1 MMAPHAWA
9 TGPRKRS
16 REDDYADAAMGGVS
30 GFSEHRTKRQQILPV
45 RTSPTA
51 KRWMSTPS
59 FPQEDPQP
67 VVSGYQYYGAPD
79 ISDHNDPAV
88 TEQHVWAA
96 EPELPSNY
104 SPDSMDMEM
113 MDCEPEPRHPELQQ
127 QHQQQQYLQPGNF
140 QPDHLAPEPSISE
153 RIPTPIH
160 CSFAEQGRGK
170 HWGGAAGNITM
181 DHRGSYGVPPPT
193 QQHHEPS
200 VSLLG
205 HESVP
210 RSLDGAAAT
219 AQVMEDWSMVQNRR
233 LPSPIS
239 EVGGDMEDSGMGES
253 PRMILESYHAG
264 HQHHHDHD
272 HCNDQQN
279 QFPRQRL
286 SSLDQLTHSHPLLS
300 AMPLRNSSL
309 NSQMGP
315 REPTPI
321 PQGEYQSH
329 GHSHGH
335 SHGSFDGVE
344 IDMGSPQTSP
354 KTTSPPNKRGHQRS
368 KHTVSS
374 WTMANQPGMKRSFSI
389 GYRDDCEKCRLKVPG
404 HFNHII
410 VS

>member
-9 TGPRKRS
+9 AGPRKRS
-16 REDDYADAAMGGVS
+16 REDDYADASMGGVS
-30 GFSEHRTKRQQILPV
+30 GFSEHRNKRQQILPV

-59 FPQEDPQP
+59 FAPENPQP
-67 VVSGYQYYGAPD
+67 VVTGYEYYGVPE
-79 ISDHNDPAV
+79 V
-88 TEQHVWAA
+88 KEQHVWAA

-104 SPDSMDMEM
+104 SPESMDMEM
-113 MDCEPEPRHPELQQ
+113 MDCEPEPRHQEQ
-127 QHQQQQYLQPGNF
+127 QHHHQQYLQPGNF
-140 QPDHLAPEPSISE
+140 QPDHLAPEPTISG

-160 CSFAEQGRGK
+160 CSFAEQVRGK
-170 HWGGAAGNITM
+170 HWGGAAGNISM

-200 VSLLG
+200 VSLIG

-239 EVGGDMEDSGMGES
+239 EVGGDMEDNGMGES
-253 PRMILESYHAG
+253 PRMILESYHPG
-264 HQHHHDHD
+264 HQHHHDHE
-272 HCNDQQN
+272 HHGHHLQQHEHPL
-279 QFPRQRL
+279 PRQRL

-321 PQGEYQSH
+321 PQGEHECQNH
-329 GHSHGH
+329 H
-335 SHGSFDGVE
+335 SHGSMDGM
-344 IDMGSPQTSP
+344 DMGSPQTSP
-354 KTTSPPNKRGHQRS
+354 KTLSPPNKRGHQRS

-374 WTMANQPGMKRSFSI
+374 WTMGANQAGMKRSFSI
-389 GYRDDCEKCRLKVPG
+389 GYRDDCEKCRMKVPG

>member
-9 TGPRKRS
+9 AGPRKRA
-16 REDDYADAAMGGVS
+16 REDDYADTTMGGAS

-45 RTSPTA
+45 RTSPNA
-51 KRWMSTPS
+51 KRWLSTPS
-59 FPQEDPQP
+59 FAQENPQP
-67 VVSGYQYYGAPD
+67 AVSGYQYYGAPD
-79 ISDHNDPAV
+79 PSEHHEPEV
-88 TEQHVWAA
+88 REQHVWAA

-113 MDCEPEPRHPELQQ
+113 MDCEPEPPRHQEH
-127 QHQQQQYLQPGNF
+127 QHQQQQYLQPGPF
-140 QPDHLAPEPSISE
+140 QPDHLAPEPSISG

-160 CSFAEQGRGK
+160 CSFAEQVRGK

-193 QQHHEPS
+193 QQHEPS
-200 VSLLG
+200 VSLMG

-239 EVGGDMEDSGMGES
+239 EVGGEDSGMSES
-253 PRMILESYHAG
+253 PRMILESYHPG
-264 HQHHHDHD
+264 HQHHLDHHDHHHHTD
-272 HCNDQQN
+272 HPL
-279 QFPRQRL
+279 PRQRL

-321 PQGEYQSH
+321 PQGDCGSH
-329 GHSHGH
+329 GYGM
-335 SHGSFDGVE
+335 DVE
-344 IDMGSPQTSP
+344 IGSPQTSP
-354 KTTSPPNKRGHQRS
+354 KTVSPPNKRGHQRS

-374 WTMANQPGMKRSFSI
+374 WTMPNQPGMKRSFSI
-389 GYRDDCEKCRLKVPG
+389 GYRDDCEKCRMKVPG

>member
-1 MMAPHAWA
+1 MP
-9 TGPRKRS
+9 
-16 REDDYADAAMGGVS
+16 EVS
-30 GFSEHRTKRQQILPV
+30 EPQV
-45 RTSPTA
+45 R
-51 KRWMSTPS
+51 
-59 FPQEDPQP
+59 
-67 VVSGYQYYGAPD
+67 
-79 ISDHNDPAV
+79 
-88 TEQHVWAA
+88 EQHVWAA

-104 SPDSMDMEM
+104 SPESMDMEM
-113 MDCEPEPRHPELQQ
+113 MDCEPEPRHQGP
-127 QHQQQQYLQPGNF
+127 QHDHQQYLQPGNNF
-140 QPDHLAPEPSISE
+140 QPDHLAPEPTISG

-160 CSFAEQGRGK
+160 CSFAEQVRGK
-170 HWGGAAGNITM
+170 HWGGAAGNISM
-181 DHRGSYGVPPPT
+181 DHGGSYGVPPPR

-239 EVGGDMEDSGMGES
+239 EVGGDMEDNGMGES
-253 PRMILESYHAG
+253 PRMILESYHPG
-264 HQHHHDHD
+264 HQHHNDHNHNHYD
-272 HCNDQQN
+272 NHAHPLQQN
-279 QFPRQRL
+279 APDYPLPRQRL

-321 PQGEYQSH
+321 PQGEHEFQHYH
-329 GHSHGH
+329 GHSHSGH
-335 SHGSFDGVE
+335 SSMDGSM
-344 IDMGSPQTSP
+344 DMGSPQTSP
-354 KTTSPPNKRGHQRS
+354 KTVSPPNKRGHQRS

-374 WTMANQPGMKRSFSI
+374 WTMGPAANQAGMKRSFSI
-389 GYRDDCEKCRLKVPG
+389 GYRDDCEKCRMKVPG